1 MQPQQF
7 RTVSRTVT
15 TPIFNGG
22 AARITI
28 DQVEEQVPVMFPPL
42 AYPLDQELVN
52 TDEAVYGNLEEY
64 DQPVDEMEMVEEPM
78 DYAPASVEEE
88 EYVPFE
94 DTMEPEEDMIDDPS
108 MEFDQDYL

>member
-1 MQPQQF
+1 MIMESNPQF

-28 DQVEEQVPVMFPPL
+28 DQVEEQVPVMFPMVEPMMEQ
-42 AYPLDQELVN
+42 DLVD
-52 TDEAVYGNLEEY
+52 TDEAVFGDLDEY
-64 DQPVDEMEMVEEPM
+64 EQDMVN
-78 DYAPASVEEE
+78 APVEEE
-88 EYVPFE
+88 QYVPYD

-108 MEFDQDYL
+108 VEFDQDYL